1 MSNFLFH
8 NKFHQANHH
17 TIATP
22 GLPDSATD
30 PIASQSEP
38 FQGVFYNYLNALL
51 NLSAIDVSYLE
62 TFLTDSITTFDGLSV
77 NTIQSIYAAITA
89 DVFTNSQQWFEMYT
103 NINALSAVYGLYP
116 TVSTTVNTYSGNWSL
131 GYDFYSSLNTLST
144 NYFSTYTVVNS
155 YSANWP
161 FIDTTLRLNLAQQ
174 NTRSKNFS
182 GVNITSVSVDTS
194 GVSAY
199 WNLSAAQCA
208 FFRLTG
214 TTVFKN
220 IVNSNNKKKGG
231 EYTLVLQQDGFGN
244 RPVTFENDYVFSPS
258 SLGQILSSY
267 SIIIAGVSAGATTLF
282 STGNNFYGQL
292 GLDDTVQRTTLTQL
306 TGNWSQ
312 IACGRFYTMALSAGT
327 NAWFGTGNN
336 FYGQL
341 GLSDNGAGT
350 DRNVL
355 TPLTGNWSQM
365 VCGGDHT
372 MALSAGTNAWFGTG
386 YNIVGQL
393 GLGNRANR
401 NTFTPLTGN
410 WSQMTCGGDH
420 TMALSAGTNA
430 LFGTGNNIVGQLG
443 LGGIVDTTAFIPL
456 TGNWSQVV
464 CGRNHTMALSAG
476 TNAWFG
482 TGSNSSGQ
490 LGLDDTVQRTT
501 LTQLTGNWSQMACGG
516 SHTMALSA
524 GTNILFGTG
533 SNLFGQLGLGDNGF
547 GTNRNT
553 FTQLTG
559 NWSQVV
565 CGGNHTM
572 ALSAGTNA
580 WFGTGYNSNGQ
591 LSLSSTVDRNT
602 FTPLTGNWSQM
613 ACGDNHTMALSVA
626 TPALTATVIADT
638 TYVVSPTALS
648 VTVIR
653 FTCDGSKLY
662 GKPTFYYYQRD
673 TIWTYFAGPG
683 LIFTPSPAEFYIN
696 DYFIPINGLTVAGV
710 VVPAQGYSDGG
721 GITVVEGLP
730 S

>member
-38 FQGVFYNYLNALL
+38 FQGIFYNYLNALV

-89 DVFTNSQQWFEMYT
+89 NVFTNSQQWFEMYT
-103 NINALSAVYGLYP
+103 NINGLSTIYGLYP
-116 TVSTTVNTYSGNWSL
+116 TVSTTVNTYSGNWNL
-131 GYDFYSSLNTLST
+131 GYDFYSSLNALSA
-144 NYFSTYTVVNS
+144 NYFSTYTMVNT

-161 FIDTTLRLNLAQQ
+161 FIDTTLRLNLLQQ

-231 EYTLVLQQDGFGN
+231 EYVLVLQQDGFGN
-244 RPVTFENDYVFSPS
+244 RPVSFENDYVFSPS

-267 SIIIAGVSAGATTLF
+267 SIIIGVSSTTLGTTKWF
-282 STGNNFYGQL
+282 GTGDNGNGAL
-292 GLDDTVQRTTLTQL
+292 GLGDNSNRNVFTSL

-312 IACGRFYTMALSAGT
+312 MACGGDFGDDFTMALSAGT
-327 NAWFGTGNN
+327 TKWFGTGFNG
-336 FYGQL
+336 FGQL
-341 GLSDNGAGT
+341 GLGDSSS
-350 DRNVL
+350 RNVL

-365 VCGGDHT
+365 VCGGDFTMALSADTTKWFSTGRNTTGQLGLGDNSDRNVLTPLTGDWSQMVCGRRHT
-372 MALSAGTNAWFGTG
+372 MALSAGTTKWFGTG
-386 YNIVGQL
+386 
-393 GLGNRANR
+393 
-401 NTFTPLTGN
+401 
-410 WSQMTCGGDH
+410 W
-420 TMALSAGTNA
+420 NA
-430 LFGTGNNIVGQLG
+430 E
-443 LGGIVDTTAFIPL
+443 
-456 TGNWSQVV
+456 
-464 CGRNHTMALSAG
+464 
-476 TNAWFG
+476 
-482 TGSNSSGQ
+482 
-490 LGLDDTVQRTT
+490 
-501 LTQLTGNWSQMACGG
+501 
-516 SHTMALSA
+516 
-524 GTNILFGTG
+524 
-533 SNLFGQLGLGDNGF
+533 GQLGLGDNS
-547 GTNRNT
+547 NRN
-553 FTQLTG
+553 
-559 NWSQVV
+559 
-565 CGGNHTM
+565 
-572 ALSAGTNA
+572 A
-580 WFGTGYNSNGQ
+580 
-591 LSLSSTVDRNT
+591 
-602 FTPLTGNWSQM
+602 FTPLTGDWYQM
-613 ACGDNHTMALSVA
+613 SCGRAHTMAMSA
-626 TPALTATVIADT
+626 TTLQTAVTAVTAVYT

-653 FTCDGSKLY
+653 FTSDGSKLY

>member
-144 NYFSTYTVVNS
+144 NYFSTYTMVNS

-292 GLDDTVQRTTLTQL
+292 GLGDTVQRTALTQL

-312 IACGRFYTMALSAGT
+312 MACGGS
-327 NAWFGTGNN
+327 
-336 FYGQL
+336 
-341 GLSDNGAGT
+341 
-350 DRNVL
+350 
-355 TPLTGNWSQM
+355 
-365 VCGGDHT
+365 HT
-372 MALSAGTNAWFGTG
+372 MALSAGTNALFGTG
-386 YNIVGQL
+386 YNFYGQL
-393 GLGNRANR
+393 GLGDRVDR

-410 WSQMTCGGDH
+410 WSQMACGGDH

-443 LGGIVDTTAFIPL
+443 LGSTVDTTTFTPL
-456 TGNWSQVV
+456 TGNWSQIA
-464 CGRNHTMALSAG
+464 CGRNYTMVLSAG

-482 TGSNSSGQ
+482 TGTNSSGQ
-490 LGLDDTVQRTT
+490 LGLGNTVSRNTFTPLTGNWSQIACGTSHTMALSAGTNALFGTGNNFYGQLGLGDTVQRTT
-501 LTQLTGNWSQMACGG
+501 LTQLTGNWSQVVCGG
-516 SHTMALSA
+516 DHTMALSA
-524 GTNILFGTG
+524 GTTAWFGTG
-533 SNLFGQLGLGDNGF
+533 SNFYGQLGL
-547 GTNRNT
+547 
-553 FTQLTG
+553 
-559 NWSQVV
+559 
-565 CGGNHTM
+565 
-572 ALSAGTNA
+572 
-580 WFGTGYNSNGQ
+580 SN
-591 LSLSSTVDRNT
+591 TVDRNI

-626 TPALTATVIADT
+626 TPTLTATVIADT

>member
-62 TFLTDSITTFDGLSV
+62 TFLADSITTFDGLSV

-103 NINALSAVYGLYP
+103 NINGLSAVYGLYP
-116 TVSTTVNTYSGNWSL
+116 TVSTTVNTYSGYWNL

-144 NYFSTYTVVNS
+144 NYFSTYTMVNS

-258 SLGQILSSY
+258 SLGQFLNPLSPY
-267 SIIIAGVSAGATTLF
+267 SIIIGVSSTPLGTTQWF
-282 STGNNFYGQL
+282 GTGFNANGQL
-292 GLDDTVQRTTLTQL
+292 GL
-306 TGNWSQ
+306 
-312 IACGRFYTMALSAGT
+312 
-327 NAWFGTGNN
+327 GNN
-336 FYGQL
+336 
-341 GLSDNGAGT
+341 SA
-350 DRNVL
+350 RNVF
-355 TPLTGNWSQM
+355 TALTGNWSQM
-365 VCGGDHT
+365 SCGGYHT
-372 MALSAGTNAWFGTG
+372 MALSAGTTKWFSTG
-386 YNIVGQL
+386 YNADGQL
-393 GLGNRANR
+393 GLGDNSAR
-401 NTFTPLTGN
+401 NAFT
-410 WSQMTCGGDH
+410 
-420 TMALSAGTNA
+420 A
-430 LFGTGNNIVGQLG
+430 
-443 LGGIVDTTAFIPL
+443 
-456 TGNWSQVV
+456 
-464 CGRNHTMALSAG
+464 
-476 TNAWFG
+476 
-482 TGSNSSGQ
+482 
-490 LGLDDTVQRTT
+490 
-501 LTQLTGNWSQMACGG
+501 LTGNWSQMACGG

-524 GTNILFGTG
+524 TTLQTAV
-533 SNLFGQLGLGDNGF
+533 
-547 GTNRNT
+547 T
-553 FTQLTG
+553 
-559 NWSQVV
+559 
-565 CGGNHTM
+565 
-572 ALSAGTNA
+572 AG
-580 WFGTGYNSNGQ
+580 Y
-591 LSLSSTVDRNT
+591 
-602 FTPLTGNWSQM
+602 
-613 ACGDNHTMALSVA
+613 
-626 TPALTATVIADT
+626 T

-662 GKPTFYYYQRD
+662 GKPTFYYYERD